1 MFKEKIKETLITAG
15 GKICC
20 RRCNAM
26 SKRTRIQCGAP
37 AMQGRQKC
45 RNHGGY
51 STGPITLEGLARC
64 AKAKTIHGH
73 ETREKREAHRLG
85 MIRIR
90 FYAALLGLSFR
101 SSNIYR
107 SDSNKTSFK

>member
-1 MFKEKIKETLITAG
+1 MLRTKTTLVTAG
-15 GKICC
+15 GKITC

-26 SKRTRIQCGAP
+26 SKRTRVQCGAP
-37 AMQGRQKC
+37 AIQGRQKC
-45 RNHGGY
+45 RNHGGF
-51 STGPITLEGLARC
+51 STGPITLDGVARC

-90 FYAALLGLSFR
+90 YYAALLGVSFR
-101 SSNIYR
+101 SSRICR
-107 SDSNKTSFK
+107 GGSNKAT

>member
-1 MFKEKIKETLITAG
+1 MLTAQTTLVTAG
-15 GKICC
+15 GRITC

-37 AMQGRQKC
+37 ATHGMTKC
-45 RNHGGY
+45 KFHGGF
-51 STGPITLEGLARC
+51 STGPRTKAGLERC

-73 ETREKREAHRLG
+73 ETKEKREAHRLG

-90 FYAALLGLSFR
+90 YYAALLGVSFR
-101 SSNIYR
+101 SSR
-107 SDSNKTSFK
+107 VCRGSSNKAT